1 MCYKNDIEESIGKIK
16 SYNKITD
23 LFIVYNMDR
32 KVLILND
39 KIEERLIKSFFN
51 FSLTKFKKFLSEFN
65 KLDLWKSDYEMEFK
79 ITKY

>member
-1 MCYKNDIEESIGKIK
+1 MCYKNDIEEIIGKIK

-39 KIEERLIKSFFN
+39 KIEEKLIKSFFDI
-51 FSLTKFKKFLSEFN
+51 SLTKFKKFLSEFN
-65 KLDLWKSDYEMEFK
+65 KLDLWKSNYEMEFK

>member
-1 MCYKNDIEESIGKIK
+1 MVKKQKIIGKIK

-39 KIEERLIKSFFN
+39 KIEEKLIKSFFDI
-51 FSLTKFKKFLSEFN
+51 SLTKFKKFLSEFN
-65 KLDLWKSDYEMEFK
+65 KLDLWKSNYEMEFK